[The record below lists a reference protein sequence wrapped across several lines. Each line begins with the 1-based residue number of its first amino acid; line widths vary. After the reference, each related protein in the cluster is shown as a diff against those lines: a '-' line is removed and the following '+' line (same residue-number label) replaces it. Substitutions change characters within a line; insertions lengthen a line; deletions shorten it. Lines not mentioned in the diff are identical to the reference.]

1 MRLLVAEADTSLAE
15 FLQTRLQQ
23 EHFAVQLAST
33 GDQISKFGEKSLFDL
48 ILLDLNLPGVP
59 GPDYLRHLQSR
70 WPEAPVVLL
79 SSASSVEE
87 RIKGLDAGA
96 DDIIMKPFA
105 WSELAARIRAVLRR
119 RNRPSREVFQYE
131 DLEVNG
137 VSHEVRRAGRP
148 APRNTPCWNSCCGIP
163 DVQYPAR
170 QSSRKF
176 GGFTAIPSPTWWTC
190 TSTTCGAKLIPG
202 QTTRSSAQSAAS
214 ATKSVATTAQ
224 LELPYCFPVAK
235 PKLGTKPLPYW
246 YRLKLRFLTLPSS
259 NYFSTPGLYP
269 SESRPA
275 SYY

>member
-131 DLEVNG
+131 DLEVNR
-137 VSHEVRRAGRP
+137 VSHEVGRAIDLSPKEYALLEFLLRNPGRP
-148 APRNTPCWNSCCGIP
+148 VSRAAIIEEVWRIHGDSITNVV
-163 DVQYPAR
+163 DVYINYLR
-170 QSSRKF
+170 RKIDSGADHPLIRTIRGVGYQI
-176 GGFTAIPSPTWWTC
+176 GGNHHA
-190 TSTTCGAKLIPG
+190 
-202 QTTRSSAQSAAS
+202 
-214 ATKSVATTAQ
+214 V
-224 LELPYCFPVAK
+224 
-235 PKLGTKPLPYW
+235 
-246 YRLKLRFLTLPSS
+246 
-259 NYFSTPGLYP
+259 
-269 SESRPA
+269 
-275 SYY
+275 

>member
-23 EHFAVQLAST
+23 EHFVVQLAST

-131 DLEVNG
+131 DLEVNR

-148 APRNTPCWNSCCGIP
+148 VELSPKEYALLEFLLRNPGRPVSRAAIIEEVWRIHGDSITNVV
-163 DVQYPAR
+163 DVYINYLR
-170 QSSRKF
+170 RKIDSGADHPLIRTIRGVGYQI
-176 GGFTAIPSPTWWTC
+176 GGNHRA
-190 TSTTCGAKLIPG
+190 
-202 QTTRSSAQSAAS
+202 
-214 ATKSVATTAQ
+214 V
-224 LELPYCFPVAK
+224 
-235 PKLGTKPLPYW
+235 
-246 YRLKLRFLTLPSS
+246 
-259 NYFSTPGLYP
+259 
-269 SESRPA
+269 
-275 SYY
+275 